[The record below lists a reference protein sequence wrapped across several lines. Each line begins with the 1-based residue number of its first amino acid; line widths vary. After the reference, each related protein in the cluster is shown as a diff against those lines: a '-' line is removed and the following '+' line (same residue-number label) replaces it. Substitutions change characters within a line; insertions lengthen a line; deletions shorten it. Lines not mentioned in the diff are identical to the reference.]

1 MIDLDDLERKARA
14 ASPGP
19 WWRCTCCSMLYRH
32 DGETDGA
39 RDYIAEARGLKNRS
53 AANSDYIAAMN
64 PAVALE
70 LIERVRRAEARASAW
85 KRLAKRLRARVRI
98 SAGAALALVER
109 VRRAEARCR
118 IALNAR
124 VRVTDARSAY
134 HGHTGVVVYAVGSHG
149 YGVLLENKCGL
160 VRPFS
165 PRDLEVIE

>member
-1 MIDLDDLERKARA
+1 RLDSRTVRLGTTSNTSWNPWRRSMVVQHDSWGPRAMPDLDLDDLERKARA

-53 AANSDYIAAMN
+53 AANADYIAAMN

-98 SAGAALALVER
+98 SA
-109 VRRAEARCR
+109 
-118 IALNAR
+118 
-124 VRVTDARSAY
+124 
-134 HGHTGVVVYAVGSHG
+134 
-149 YGVLLENKCGL
+149 
-160 VRPFS
+160 
-165 PRDLEVIE
+165 